1 MGDIF
6 TLSKSCCQ
14 DFEDLLEN
22 LGQADADHLLQLPPT
37 SIESQF
43 GKFRVWC
50 GNLGALQPG
59 FASLDYRLR
68 ESRIMQANVTEL
80 LQQLD
85 TSLCESNAV
94 VTGRRLPFEDQSAS
108 SDSETCTTDESENE
122 DDVALPQELV
132 MRLSSI
138 KYVLSDLYRL
148 GHKIRDPKLR
158 PTSNRAVFLKAEDP
172 ETGIE
177 LFEQFAVLDKMHV
190 EEVFRDLRQAAEDPI
205 TAQND
210 LSQRLATANTLRR
223 KYFRYWERHAQK
235 LAQSYLEPNDP
246 RGPQRACEAGLQVA
260 SQSRSQDVAEEDKKA
275 QPISGPT
282 RDDGRTYLSKTDAT
296 PYDASRDDETER
308 ATVVSFASTALDAD
322 GKGIELPGPPADA
335 LKGESFTCP
344 YCLVL
349 CPAKQGH
356 GKVWK
361 AHVLHDLQPY
371 VCTYEECLKPNEL
384 YKSRRQWQEHENSA
398 HRKTWR
404 CNKHSQAIFPSPN
417 GLRTHFHHEHEE
429 LAESE
434 IEELLPILA
443 SAHADDREFC
453 PICLQ
458 NCPFPKGLT
467 NHIANHLERIAL
479 FALPKNYI
487 DDETD
492 SAVAVAP
499 RESTAGSQAW
509 TDLMSDSHKPAPPI
523 TTPQNVKNV
532 VTQLRDA
539 MKRFRGRNGTDGE
552 EPVYLPKSAAEEFW
566 DDEKLRSVL
575 EVYLLEHK
583 LDPSLI
589 KSTCLSAFTLLIF
602 VDRGYL
608 LHTFLDKTNSNIL
621 LRDEDF
627 PLHRFPSTWRDLSTA
642 RSLFQSFYEI
652 QWAFFPIIFDT
663 ATLVNQVI
671 DPACILPIYHEQA
684 ILQDDLI
691 TVTKIETDL
700 KCTTLGQTTL
710 VRKTYN
716 EVLKDQYDRERK
728 AFESLRGV
736 NSGNILRCYGSYR
749 QLRSDGKITYN
760 LLLEYVSGGDFGS
773 LLASSRPPQTF
784 SQVCDLWTA
793 FIGLLEGLS
802 LLHRSRVLNSDNS
815 STHVESPGEEHS
827 VADEPSFRVPGGVD
841 YQRIHQ
847 DIKPENLLVSRSHSR
862 DYSFELKIAD
872 FGFTHTKI
880 LGGLDFTQRHGSGT
894 DFHGGQ
900 TYGAPERSH
909 HIRPSQH
916 VSGHI
921 TTAADIWSLG
931 CVISATAA
939 WVALGKEGHNEYWG
953 MRVEELKTLVAFDG
967 SGHDGCFHN
976 GVGPLTAVSKMHQI
990 ITSSVARFDT
1000 ITPKV
1005 IDMVQNHMLCE
1016 MDHRYPASDL
1026 RKVLNTIIETAKEE
1040 YRTSGIP
1047 ADQQAEE
1054 KGTASIPTTKVSHE
1068 KLDSDLDSVP
1078 SVPNASTEARTD
1090 KGPMVMDSYPDY
1102 GLRQSDLL
1110 DYLQSIFPNHI
1121 MDVKVNTGGGQYQL
1135 SIPERLTMSQRDRI
1149 AEHVRSR
1156 PRDSDSE

>member
-1 MGDIF
+1 
-6 TLSKSCCQ
+6 
-14 DFEDLLEN
+14 
-22 LGQADADHLLQLPPT
+22 
-37 SIESQF
+37 
-43 GKFRVWC
+43 
-50 GNLGALQPG
+50 
-59 FASLDYRLR
+59 
-68 ESRIMQANVTEL
+68 
-80 LQQLD
+80 
-85 TSLCESNAV
+85 
-94 VTGRRLPFEDQSAS
+94 
-108 SDSETCTTDESENE
+108 
-122 DDVALPQELV
+122 

-700 KCTTLGQTTL
+700 KCTTLGQ
-710 VRKTYN
+710 
-716 EVLKDQYDRERK
+716 
-728 AFESLRGV
+728 
-736 NSGNILRCYGSYR
+736 
-749 QLRSDGKITYN
+749 
-760 LLLEYVSGGDFGS
+760 
-773 LLASSRPPQTF
+773 
-784 SQVCDLWTA
+784 
-793 FIGLLEGLS
+793 
-802 LLHRSRVLNSDNS
+802 
-815 STHVESPGEEHS
+815 
-827 VADEPSFRVPGGVD
+827 
-841 YQRIHQ
+841 
-847 DIKPENLLVSRSHSR
+847 
-862 DYSFELKIAD
+862 
-872 FGFTHTKI
+872 
-880 LGGLDFTQRHGSGT
+880 
-894 DFHGGQ
+894 
-900 TYGAPERSH
+900 
-909 HIRPSQH
+909 
-916 VSGHI
+916 
-921 TTAADIWSLG
+921 
-931 CVISATAA
+931 
-939 WVALGKEGHNEYWG
+939 
-953 MRVEELKTLVAFDG
+953 
-967 SGHDGCFHN
+967 
-976 GVGPLTAVSKMHQI
+976 VG
-990 ITSSVARFDT
+990 R
-1000 ITPKV
+1000 
-1005 IDMVQNHMLCE
+1005 
-1016 MDHRYPASDL
+1016 
-1026 RKVLNTIIETAKEE
+1026 
-1040 YRTSGIP
+1040 
-1047 ADQQAEE
+1047 
-1054 KGTASIPTTKVSHE
+1054 
-1068 KLDSDLDSVP
+1068 
-1078 SVPNASTEARTD
+1078 NA
-1090 KGPMVMDSYPDY
+1090 
-1102 GLRQSDLL
+1102 
-1110 DYLQSIFPNHI
+1110 
-1121 MDVKVNTGGGQYQL
+1121 
-1135 SIPERLTMSQRDRI
+1135 
-1149 AEHVRSR
+1149 
-1156 PRDSDSE
+1156 